1 MLNVEV
7 ETETVSSIVNVFTF
21 GKGKNKKEIL
31 RSGTSKWK
39 KNDGKKRKRREGRQ
53 EVKMENLKK
62 NDKKL
67 VICIQYRKSVSI
79 LYLFNI
85 TTSFYIM
92 SLYSR
97 FKWQK

>member
-31 RSGTSKWK
+31 RSRTSKWK

-53 EVKMENLKK
+53 EVK
-62 NDKKL
+62 
-67 VICIQYRKSVSI
+67 YRKSVSI